1 MSYINELIENECIKE
16 GNFKLKNGQISKY
29 YFDMKRLISYPKLLS
44 KIGDAIYEL
53 IDKKNC
59 DLLCG
64 VPIGGIPICSYIST
78 KYNIPM
84 IIVRDEVKS
93 YGSCKQIEGNYS
105 KNSKCVIIED
115 VITTGSS
122 VENTINILKEH
133 VNVTNVLVIIDRQQN
148 FNCSVPVKSLIT
160 KTDIVRERLLTIMKE
175 KDSQLCFSA
184 DVEDKKKLFDILDN
198 IGDTIVICKIHY
210 DIYNDIDSS
219 FKEKLI
225 EYSIK
230 YKFLIMEDRKFI
242 DISYIS
248 HKQNKIYENWVD
260 MVTIMAFVTDDV
272 IRCMSG
278 VLIVANMSN
287 NNWDMTKEA
296 IALSRNNSK
305 NVLGFIT
312 QKRIIE
318 DNKLSFTPGV
328 NISKS
333 KISDQNYRNTSE
345 IDTDIIIV
353 GRGIY
358 NSDNYKEAVKLYK
371 KI

>member
-1 MSYINELIENECIKE
+1 MSFINELLENECIKE
-16 GNFKLKNGQISKY
+16 GNFKLKNGEISKY
-29 YFDMKRLISYPKLLS
+29 YFDMKKLISYPQLLS
-44 KIGDAIYEL
+44 RIGDAIYEL
-53 IDKKNC
+53 IDKDNC

-93 YGSCKQIEGNYS
+93 YGSCKQIEGNYN
-105 KNSKCVIIED
+105 KDSKCVIIED

-122 VENTINILKEH
+122 VENTISILKEH
-133 VNVTNVLVIIDRQQN
+133 INVTNVLVIVDRQQN
-148 FNCSVPVKSLIT
+148 FNCSIPVKSLIT

-184 DVEDKKKLFDILDN
+184 DLDDKKKLFDILDN

-230 YKFLIMEDRKFI
+230 YEFLIMEDRKFV

-248 HKQNKIYENWVD
+248 NKQNKIYENWVD
-260 MVTIMAFVTDDV
+260 MVTIMATVTNDV

-296 IALSRNNSK
+296 ISLSRNNSK

-312 QKRIIE
+312 QKRITE

>member
-1 MSYINELIENECIKE
+1 MSFINDLIENECIKE
-16 GNFKLKNGQISKY
+16 GNFKLKNGEVSKY
-29 YFDMKRLISYPKLLS
+29 YFDMKKLISYPELLK
-44 KIGDAIYEL
+44 KIGDAVYEM
-53 IDKKNC
+53 IDKDNC

-64 VPIGGIPICSYIST
+64 VPIGGLPICSYIST

-84 IIVRDEVKS
+84 IIVRNEVKS
-93 YGSCKQIEGNYS
+93 YGSCKQIEGNYN
-105 KNSKCVIIED
+105 KQNKCVIIED
-115 VITTGSS
+115 VITTGNS
-122 VENTINILKEH
+122 VQNTIDILKEK
-133 VNVTNVLVIIDRQQN
+133 VNITSVLVIVDRQQN

-184 DVEDKKKLFDILDN
+184 DVEDKNKFFEIIEN
-198 IGDTIVICKIHY
+198 IGNYIVICKIHY

-219 FKEKLI
+219 FKERLI

-230 YKFLIMEDRKFI
+230 YKFLIMEDRKFV

-248 HKQNKIYENWVD
+248 KKQNKIYENWVD
-260 MVTIMAFVTDDV
+260 MVTVMATVTNDV
-272 IRCMSG
+272 ISCMSG
-278 VLIVANMSN
+278 ALIVANMSN
-287 NNWDMTKEA
+287 NNWDMTKQA
-296 IALSRNNSK
+296 ITLSKNNSK

-312 QKRIIE
+312 QRRITE
-318 DNKLSFTPGV
+318 GNKLSFTPGI

-358 NSDNYKEAVKLYK
+358 NSDNYKEAVKLYIK
-371 KI
+371 L